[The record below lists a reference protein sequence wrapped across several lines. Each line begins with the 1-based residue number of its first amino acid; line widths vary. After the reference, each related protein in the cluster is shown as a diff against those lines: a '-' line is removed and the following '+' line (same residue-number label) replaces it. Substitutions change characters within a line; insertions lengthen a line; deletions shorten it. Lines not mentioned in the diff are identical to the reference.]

1 MSTYTLGTIRKF
13 KTRNFTVHV
22 TAEEELDLDLPWDDD
37 GSVREGLE
45 NGEYVAFCV
54 KVAVYYQGNEI
65 GTGYLGGCIYKSLE
79 EFMDHKECG
88 KQNREYALQG
98 KTGRCGSYFS
108 DMIHTVIADARK
120 ELLKDKPYIRR
131 A

>member
-1 MSTYTLGTIRKF
+1 MHTYTLGTIREF
-13 KTRNFTVHV
+13 KTANFTVRV
-22 TAEEELDLDLPWDDD
+22 TAEEDYDVDLSFDED
-37 GSVREGLE
+37 GSVREGI
-45 NGEYVAFCV
+45 NSGKFIVFCV
-54 KVAVYYQGNEI
+54 KAAVYYRGSEI
-65 GTGYLGGCIYKSLE
+65 STDYLGGCIYKSLE

-108 DMIHTVIADARK
+108 DMIHTVIADACK